1 MMKTKIAPFL
11 LILIYSIIVGCEKDD
26 ICLIETPSTPQLVV
40 RLFDKDNRNEYKAAN
55 NIIVYG
61 VGNKDP
67 LMTINSDSLALP
79 LKVQSAFTQY
89 AFVLP
94 SSTVSSTVSD
104 TLQFN
109 YGRFDEYINRA
120 CGYRANFTLN
130 ENVISY
136 PINAPLWIESFEI
149 LIDTVSNEQQAH
161 LAIYH

>member
-61 VGNKDP
+61 VGNEDP

-104 TLQFN
+104 TLQF
-109 YGRFDEYINRA
+109 
-120 CGYRANFTLN
+120 L
-130 ENVISY
+130 S
-136 PINAPLWIESFEI
+136 
-149 LIDTVSNEQQAH
+149 LIH
-161 LAIYH
+161 I